1 MESRGIAYRRAPHL
15 PVRLHTHLPN
25 HQEVRNYRAF
35 GELDDPI
42 LTEGDNGFT
51 GVDSY
56 LEAETLR
63 PGYVQLSENMRLDGD
78 RANVRKGWD
87 FLAATA
93 SGPLNTFSYSDG
105 VEEVFTTG
113 RYSDPDDGNQDW
125 LVAATKSGAILW
137 NKDTLNGLTV
147 NYYSATVA
155 YTTVDTTAETI
166 TIASHK
172 FQVGDTAQVSTT
184 GGLPSGLSASTT
196 YYIIDASSNTI
207 KFATTLAN
215 AKAGTAIDL
224 TSQGTGNHTIQSVV
238 ILAQDPMIV
247 QAFNQV
253 YVMRLNARPLVW
265 DGATAATGTTVT
277 TEFEALSS
285 SASGSGDPF
294 PSTNWGIFM
303 RNRLIGSQ
311 PPTVA
316 TPTTAKVNSSTLL
329 CSNLLTPNNVDSS
342 TSEFYLNFGS
352 ADYFV
357 GAVPYLENQLLV
369 FLRNSVHMITNL
381 HSTDISEHYEI
392 TREYGC
398 VAPRSITQS
407 GAQTYFL
414 SDAGV
419 MVMTP
424 RSDPGKG
431 MGIVVSKVQSEAI
444 PLSRSIQDQLA
455 TVNQA
460 AVDKSAAVVW
470 DNHLYLA
477 VCTGSDTT
485 PKTVFIYNILQNAWV
500 SKDTYAEGIR
510 NWVELPHG
518 SNPLRSR
525 LFATMPKGWYL
536 MEEVAGLDDTGRE
549 IGDNSETDTT
559 AIAGKL
565 KTRNYTFGD
574 PTIKK
579 WRAGQ
584 LAASVVNN
592 DEFNVKVTSIDPDV
606 TSPATTYTATGT
618 EEVLVRF
625 GARQRGY
632 SAHVEVN
639 VTAGS
644 PSFRHVA
651 IQATGQ
657 ALSQRRT
664 VA

>member
-1 MESRGIAYRRAPHL
+1 
-15 PVRLHTHLPN
+15 
-25 HQEVRNYRAF
+25 
-35 GELDDPI
+35 
-42 LTEGDNGFT
+42 
-51 GVDSY
+51 
-56 LEAETLR
+56 
-63 PGYVQLSENMRLDGD
+63 
-78 RANVRKGWD
+78 
-87 FLAATA
+87 
-93 SGPLNTFSYSDG
+93 
-105 VEEVFTTG
+105 
-113 RYSDPDDGNQDW
+113 
-125 LVAATKSGAILW
+125 
-137 NKDTLNGLTV
+137 
-147 NYYSATVA
+147 
-155 YTTVDTTAETI
+155 
-166 TIASHK
+166 
-172 FQVGDTAQVSTT
+172 VGDTVQVSTT
-184 GGLPSGLSASTT
+184 GGLPTNLSASTT

-207 KFATTLAN
+207 KFATTLVN
-215 AKAGTAIDL
+215 ARAGTAINL
-224 TSQGTGNHTIQSVV
+224 GSQGTGNHTIQSIV
-238 ILAQDPMIV
+238 LWWQDPMIV

-253 YVMRLNARPLVW
+253 YILRENARPLVW
-265 DGATAATGTTVT
+265 DGATASTGTTIT
-277 TEFEALSS
+277 SEFEALSS

-294 PSTNWGIFM
+294 PSTKWGVFM

-311 PPTVA
+311 PPTWP
-316 TPTTAKVNSSTLL
+316 TPTTGYVNSSTLL
-329 CSNLLTPNNVDSS
+329 CSDLLTVNNVNVS
-342 TSEFYLNFGS
+342 TSEFFLNFGS

-357 GAVPYLENQLLV
+357 GGVPYLENQLLV

-398 VAPRSITQS
+398 VAPRTITQS

-424 RSDPGKG
+424 QSDPGKG
-431 MGIVVSKVQSEAI
+431 MGIVVSKVQGDAM

-477 VCTGSDTT
+477 VPTGSDTT
-485 PKTVFIYNILQNAWV
+485 PKTVFIYSILSNSWI
-500 SKDTYAEGIR
+500 SKDVYAEGIR
-510 NWVELPHG
+510 NWVELPFG
-518 SNPLRSR
+518 SNPLRRR

-536 MEEVAGLDDTGRE
+536 MEENAGLDDTGRE
-549 IGDNSETDTT
+549 IGDNSESGTT

-574 PTIKK
+574 PTVKK

-584 LAASVVNN
+584 LAASVVAS
-592 DEFNVKVTSIDPDV
+592 DAFNVKVNSIDPDV
-606 TSPATTYTATGT
+606 TSPATAYTASGT

-632 SAHVEVN
+632 SANVEVN

>member
-1 MESRGIAYRRAPHL
+1 
-15 PVRLHTHLPN
+15 
-25 HQEVRNYRAF
+25 VRNYRAF
-35 GELDDPI
+35 GELDDPV
-42 LTEGDNGFT
+42 LTDGDNGFS

-56 LEAETLR
+56 LEAETLK
-63 PGYVQLSENMRLDGD
+63 PGFVQLSENMRLDGD

-93 SGPLNTFSYSDG
+93 SGPLNTFSYSNG

-125 LVAATKSGAILW
+125 LVAATKSAALLW
-137 NKDTLNGLTV
+137 NKDNLNGLSV
-147 NYYSATVA
+147 EYYSATVA
-155 YTTVDTTAETI
+155 YTTVDTSAETI
-166 TIASHK
+166 TISSHK
-172 FQVGDTAQVSTT
+172 FQVGDTVQVSTT

-207 KFATTLAN
+207 KLATTLAN
-215 AKAGTAIDL
+215 AKAGTAINL

-253 YVMRLNARPLVW
+253 YIMRLDARPLVW
-265 DGATAATGTTVT
+265 DGATAATGTTVDT
-277 TEFEALSS
+277 KFEALSS
-285 SASGSGDPF
+285 SASGTGDPF
-294 PSTNWGIFM
+294 PSTNFGIFM

-311 PPTVA
+311 PPTTA
-316 TPTTAKVNSSTLL
+316 TPTTAKTGAQIIVASS
-329 CSNLLTPNNVDSS
+329 LLTPNNVNSS

-369 FLRNSVHMITNL
+369 FLRNSVHMITNI

-398 VAPRSITQS
+398 VSPRSITQS

-414 SDAGV
+414 SDMGV

-424 RSDPGKG
+424 QSDPGKG
-431 MGIVVSKVQSEAI
+431 MGIVVSKVQGDAM
-444 PLSRSIQDQLA
+444 PLSRSIQDQLYDPD
-455 TVNQA
+455 TGINQA
-460 AVDKSAAVVW
+460 AVNKSVAAVYN
-470 DNHLYLA
+470 NHLYLA
-477 VCTGSDTT
+477 VPMDDDTT
-485 PKTVFIYNILQNAWV
+485 PKTVFIYSILQGAWV

-510 NWVELPHG
+510 NWVELPYG

-536 MEEVAGLDDTGRE
+536 MEENAGLDDTGRE
-549 IGDNSETDTT
+549 IGDNSQSGTT

-584 LAASVVNN
+584 LAANVVNN
-592 DEFNVKVTSIDPDV
+592 DAFNVKVNSIDPDV
-606 TSPATTYTATGT
+606 TSPATAYTASGT

-625 GARQRGY
+625 GARQRGH
-632 SAHVEVN
+632 SANVEVN

>member
-1 MESRGIAYRRAPHL
+1 M
-15 PVRLHTHLPN
+15 
-25 HQEVRNYRAF
+25 RNYRAF
-35 GELDDPI
+35 GELDDPV
-42 LTEGDNGFT
+42 LTDGDNGFS
-51 GVDSY
+51 GMDSY
-56 LEAETLR
+56 LEAETLK
-63 PGYVQLSENMRLDGD
+63 PGFVQLSENMRLDGD

-93 SGPLNTFSYSDG
+93 SGPLNTFSYASD
-105 VEEVFTTG
+105 VEQVFTTG
-113 RYSDPDDGNQDW
+113 RYSDPDDGNEDW
-125 LVAATKSGAILW
+125 LVAATKSAALLW
-137 NKDTLNGLTV
+137 NKDTLNGLSV
-147 NYYSATVA
+147 EYYSATVA
-155 YTTVDTTAETI
+155 YTTVDTSAETV
-166 TIASHK
+166 TISSHK
-172 FQVGDTAQVSTT
+172 FQVGDPVQVSTT

-215 AKAGTAIDL
+215 AKAGTAINL
-224 TSQGTGNHTIQSVV
+224 ASQGTGNHTIQSVV

-253 YVMRLNARPLVW
+253 YIMRLDARPLVW
-265 DGATAATGTTVT
+265 DGATAATGTTVDT
-277 TEFEALSS
+277 KFEALSS

-294 PSTNWGIFM
+294 PSTNFGIFM

-311 PPTVA
+311 PPTTA
-316 TPTTAKVNSSTLL
+316 TPTTAKTSSQIIVA
-329 CSNLLTPNNVDSS
+329 SDLLTPNNVNSS
-342 TSEFYLNFGS
+342 NSEFYLNFGS

-357 GAVPYLENQLLV
+357 GAIPYLENQLLV

-398 VAPRSITQS
+398 VAPRSIAQS

-414 SDAGV
+414 SEAGV

-424 RSDPGKG
+424 QSDPGKG
-431 MGIVVSKVQSEAI
+431 MGIVVSKVQGDAM

-477 VCTGSDTT
+477 VPTGSDTT
-485 PKTVFIYNILQNAWV
+485 PKTCFVYSILSNSWI

-510 NWVELPHG
+510 NWVELPYG

-536 MEEVAGLDDTGRE
+536 MEENAGLDDTGRE
-549 IGDNSETDTT
+549 IGDNSQSGTT

-565 KTRNYTFGD
+565 KTRNYTFGN

-584 LAASVVNN
+584 LAASVVDN
-592 DEFNVKVTSIDPDV
+592 DAFNVKVNSIDPDV

-625 GARQRGY
+625 GARQRGN
-632 SAHVEVN
+632 SANVEVN

>member
-1 MESRGIAYRRAPHL
+1 M
-15 PVRLHTHLPN
+15 
-25 HQEVRNYRAF
+25 RNYRAF

-42 LTEGDNGFT
+42 LTDGDNGFA

-56 LEAETLR
+56 LEAETLK

-93 SGPLNTFSYSDG
+93 SGPLNTFSYDAN
-105 VEEVFTTG
+105 VEQVFTAG

-125 LVAATKSGAILW
+125 LVAATKSAALLW

-147 NYYSATVA
+147 EYYSATVA
-155 YTTVDTTAETI
+155 YSTVDTSAETV
-166 TIASHK
+166 TISSHK
-172 FQVGDTAQVSTT
+172 FQVGDTVQVSTT

-196 YYIIDASSNTI
+196 YYIIDASTNTI

-215 AKAGTAIDL
+215 AKAGTAINL
-224 TSQGTGNHTIQSVV
+224 ASQGTGNHTIQSVV

-253 YVMRLNARPLVW
+253 YIMRLDARPLVW
-265 DGATAATGTTVT
+265 DGATAATGTTVDT
-277 TEFEALSS
+277 KFEALSS
-285 SASGSGDPF
+285 SASGTGDPF
-294 PSTNWGIFM
+294 PSTNFGIFM

-311 PPTVA
+311 PPTTA
-316 TPTTAKVNSSTLL
+316 TPTTAKTGSQIIVASD
-329 CSNLLTPNNVDSS
+329 LLTPNNVNSS
-342 TSEFYLNFGS
+342 DSEFYLNFGS

-414 SDAGV
+414 SDMGV

-424 RSDPGKG
+424 QSDPGKG
-431 MGIVVSKVQSEAI
+431 MGIVVSKVQGDAM

-477 VCTGSDTT
+477 VPTGSDTT

-536 MEEVAGLDDTGRE
+536 MEENAGLDDTGRE
-549 IGDNSETDTT
+549 IGDNSESGTA

-592 DEFNVKVTSIDPDV
+592 DAFNVKVNSIDPDV

-632 SAHVEVN
+632 SANVEIN
-639 VTAGS
+639 TTSGS

>member
-1 MESRGIAYRRAPHL
+1 M
-15 PVRLHTHLPN
+15 
-25 HQEVRNYRAF
+25 RNYRAF

-42 LTEGDNGFT
+42 LTDGDNGFA

-56 LEAETLR
+56 LEAETLK
-63 PGYVQLSENMRLDGD
+63 PGFVQLSENMRLDGD

-93 SGPLNTFSYSDG
+93 SGPLNTFSYDAN
-105 VEEVFTTG
+105 VEQVFTAG

-125 LVAATKSGAILW
+125 LVAATKSAALLW

-147 NYYSATVA
+147 EYYSATVA
-155 YTTVDTTAETI
+155 YSTVDTSAETV
-166 TIASHK
+166 TISSHK
-172 FQVGDTAQVSTT
+172 FQVGDTVQVSTT

-215 AKAGTAIDL
+215 AKAGTAINL
-224 TSQGTGNHTIQSVV
+224 ASQGTGNHTIQSVV

-253 YVMRLNARPLVW
+253 YIMRLDARPLVW
-265 DGATAATGTTVT
+265 DGATAATGTTVDT
-277 TEFEALSS
+277 KFEALSS
-285 SASGSGDPF
+285 SASGTGDPF
-294 PSTNWGIFM
+294 PSTNFGIFM

-311 PPTVA
+311 PPTTA
-316 TPTTAKVNSSTLL
+316 TPTSGKTGAQIIVASDI
-329 CSNLLTPNNVDSS
+329 LTPNNVNIA
-342 TSEFYLNFGS
+342 SEFFLNLGS

-398 VAPRSITQS
+398 VAPRTITQS

-414 SDAGV
+414 SDMGV

-424 RSDPGKG
+424 QSDPGKG
-431 MGIVVSKVQSEAI
+431 MGIVVSKVQGDAM

-460 AVDKSAAVVW
+460 KDAVEKSAAVVW
-470 DNHLYLA
+470 DNHLYVA

-500 SKDTYAEGIR
+500 SKDTYSEGIR
-510 NWVELPHG
+510 NWVELPYG
-518 SNPLRSR
+518 GNPLRSR

-536 MEEVAGLDDTGRE
+536 MEENAGLDDTGRE
-549 IGDNSETDTT
+549 IGDNSESAKT

-584 LAASVVNN
+584 LAATVVNN
-592 DEFNVKVTSIDPDV
+592 DAFNVKVNSIDPDV

-632 SAHVEVN
+632 SANVEVN

-657 ALSQRRT
+657 ALSQRMT

>member
-1 MESRGIAYRRAPHL
+1 
-15 PVRLHTHLPN
+15 
-25 HQEVRNYRAF
+25 
-35 GELDDPI
+35 
-42 LTEGDNGFT
+42 
-51 GVDSY
+51 
-56 LEAETLR
+56 
-63 PGYVQLSENMRLDGD
+63 
-78 RANVRKGWD
+78 
-87 FLAATA
+87 
-93 SGPLNTFSYSDG
+93 
-105 VEEVFTTG
+105 
-113 RYSDPDDGNQDW
+113 
-125 LVAATKSGAILW
+125 
-137 NKDTLNGLTV
+137 
-147 NYYSATVA
+147 
-155 YTTVDTTAETI
+155 
-166 TIASHK
+166 
-172 FQVGDTAQVSTT
+172 
-184 GGLPSGLSASTT
+184 
-196 YYIIDASSNTI
+196 
-207 KFATTLAN
+207 
-215 AKAGTAIDL
+215 
-224 TSQGTGNHTIQSVV
+224 
-238 ILAQDPMIV
+238 
-247 QAFNQV
+247 
-253 YVMRLNARPLVW
+253 
-265 DGATAATGTTVT
+265 
-277 TEFEALSS
+277 
-285 SASGSGDPF
+285 
-294 PSTNWGIFM
+294 
-303 RNRLIGSQ
+303 
-311 PPTVA
+311 
-316 TPTTAKVNSSTLL
+316 
-329 CSNLLTPNNVDSS
+329 LTPNQVNSS

-414 SDAGV
+414 SDMGV

-424 RSDPGKG
+424 QSDPGKG
-431 MGIVVSKVQSEAI
+431 MGIVVSKVQGDAM

-460 AVDKSAAVVW
+460 KDAVEKSAAVVW

-510 NWVELPHG
+510 NWVELPYG

-536 MEEVAGLDDTGRE
+536 MEENAGLDDTGRE
-549 IGDNSETDTT
+549 IGDNSQSGTT

-584 LAASVVNN
+584 LAASVVAS
-592 DEFNVKVTSIDPDV
+592 DAFNVKVNSIDPDV

-632 SAHVEVN
+632 SANVEVN

-657 ALSQRRT
+657 ALSQRMT

>member
-1 MESRGIAYRRAPHL
+1 M
-15 PVRLHTHLPN
+15 
-25 HQEVRNYRAF
+25 RNYRAF
-35 GELDDPI
+35 GELDDPV
-42 LTEGDNGFT
+42 LTDGDNGFS
-51 GVDSY
+51 GMDSY
-56 LEAETLR
+56 LEAETLK
-63 PGYVQLSENMRLDGD
+63 PGFVQLSENMRLDGD

-93 SGPLNTFSYSDG
+93 SGPLNTFSYASD
-105 VEEVFTTG
+105 VEQVFTTG
-113 RYSDPDDGNQDW
+113 RYSDPDDGNEDW
-125 LVAATKSGAILW
+125 LVAATKSAALLW
-137 NKDTLNGLTV
+137 NKDTLNGLSV
-147 NYYSATVA
+147 EYYSATVA
-155 YTTVDTTAETI
+155 YTTVDTSAETV
-166 TIASHK
+166 TISSHK
-172 FQVGDTAQVSTT
+172 FQVGDTVQVSTT

-215 AKAGTAIDL
+215 AKAGTAINL
-224 TSQGTGNHTIQSVV
+224 ASQGTGNHTIQSVV

-253 YVMRLNARPLVW
+253 YIMRLDARPLVW
-265 DGATAATGTTVT
+265 DGATAATGTTVDT
-277 TEFEALSS
+277 KFEALSS

-294 PSTNWGIFM
+294 PSTNFGIFM

-311 PPTVA
+311 PPTTA
-316 TPTTAKVNSSTLL
+316 TPTTAKTSSQIIVA
-329 CSNLLTPNNVDSS
+329 SDLLTPNNVNSS

-357 GAVPYLENQLLV
+357 GAIPYLENQLLV

-398 VAPRSITQS
+398 VAPRSIAQS

-414 SDAGV
+414 SEAGV

-424 RSDPGKG
+424 QSDPGKG
-431 MGIVVSKVQSEAI
+431 MGIVVSKVQGDAV

-460 AVDKSAAVVW
+460 KAAVEKSAAVVW

-477 VCTGSDTT
+477 VPTGSDTT
-485 PKTVFIYNILQNAWV
+485 PKTCFVYSILSNSWI

-510 NWVELPHG
+510 NWVELPYG

-536 MEEVAGLDDTGRE
+536 MEENAGLDDTGRE
-549 IGDNSETDTT
+549 IGDNSQSGTT

-565 KTRNYTFGD
+565 KTRNYTFGN

-584 LAASVVNN
+584 LAASVVDN
-592 DEFNVKVTSIDPDV
+592 DAFNVKVNSIDPDV

-632 SAHVEVN
+632 SANVEVN

>member
-1 MESRGIAYRRAPHL
+1 M
-15 PVRLHTHLPN
+15 
-25 HQEVRNYRAF
+25 RNYRAF

-42 LTEGDNGFT
+42 LTDGDNGFA

-56 LEAETLR
+56 LEAETLK

-93 SGPLNTFSYSDG
+93 SGPLNAFSYDAN
-105 VEEVFTTG
+105 VEQVFTAG

-125 LVAATKSGAILW
+125 LVAATKSAALLW

-147 NYYSATVA
+147 EYYSATVA
-155 YTTVDTTAETI
+155 YTAVDSGAETV
-166 TIASHK
+166 TISSHK
-172 FQVGDTAQVSTT
+172 FQVGDTVQVSTT
-184 GGLPSGLSASTT
+184 GGLPTNLSASTT

-207 KFATTLAN
+207 KFATTLVN
-215 AKAGTAIDL
+215 ARAGTAINL
-224 TSQGTGNHTIQSVV
+224 GSQGTGNHTIQSIV
-238 ILAQDPMIV
+238 LWWQDPMIV

-253 YVMRLNARPLVW
+253 YILRENARPLVW
-265 DGATAATGTTVT
+265 DGATASTGTTIT
-277 TEFEALSS
+277 SEFEALSS

-294 PSTNWGIFM
+294 PSTKWGVFM

-311 PPTVA
+311 PPTWP
-316 TPTTAKVNSSTLL
+316 TPTTGYVNSSTLL
-329 CSNLLTPNNVDSS
+329 CSDLLTVNNVNVS
-342 TSEFYLNFGS
+342 TSEFFLNFGS

-357 GAVPYLENQLLV
+357 GGVPYLENQLLV

-398 VAPRSITQS
+398 VAPRTITQS

-424 RSDPGKG
+424 QSDPGKG
-431 MGIVVSKVQSEAI
+431 MGIVVSKVQGDAM

-477 VCTGSDTT
+477 VPTGSDTT
-485 PKTVFIYNILQNAWV
+485 PKTVFIYSILSNSWI
-500 SKDTYAEGIR
+500 SKDVYAEGIR
-510 NWVELPHG
+510 NWVELPFG
-518 SNPLRSR
+518 SNPLRRR

-536 MEEVAGLDDTGRE
+536 MEENAGLDDTGRE
-549 IGDNSETDTT
+549 IGDNSESGTT

-584 LAASVVNN
+584 LAASVVAS
-592 DEFNVKVTSIDPDV
+592 DAFNVKVNSIDPDV
-606 TSPATTYTATGT
+606 TSPATAYTASGT

-632 SAHVEVN
+632 SANVEVN

>member
-1 MESRGIAYRRAPHL
+1 M
-15 PVRLHTHLPN
+15 
-25 HQEVRNYRAF
+25 RNYRAF

-42 LTEGDNGFT
+42 LTDGDNGFA

-56 LEAETLR
+56 LEAETLK

-93 SGPLNTFSYSDG
+93 SGPLNAFSYDAN
-105 VEEVFTTG
+105 VEQVFTAG

-125 LVAATKSGAILW
+125 LVAATKSAALLW

-147 NYYSATVA
+147 EYYSATVA
-155 YTTVDTTAETI
+155 YTAVDSGAETV
-166 TIASHK
+166 TISSHK
-172 FQVGDTAQVSTT
+172 FQVGDTVQVSTT
-184 GGLPSGLSASTT
+184 GGLPTNLSASTT

-207 KFATTLAN
+207 KFATTLVN
-215 AKAGTAIDL
+215 ARAGTAINL
-224 TSQGTGNHTIQSVV
+224 GSQGTGNHTIQSIV
-238 ILAQDPMIV
+238 LWWQDPMIV

-253 YVMRLNARPLVW
+253 YILRENARPLVW
-265 DGATAATGTTVT
+265 DGATASTGTTIT
-277 TEFEALSS
+277 SEFEALSS

-294 PSTNWGIFM
+294 PSTKWGVFM

-311 PPTVA
+311 PPTWP
-316 TPTTAKVNSSTLL
+316 TPTTGYVNSSTLL
-329 CSNLLTPNNVDSS
+329 CSDLLTVNNINVS
-342 TSEFYLNFGS
+342 TSEFFLNFGS

-357 GAVPYLENQLLV
+357 GGVPYLENQLLV

-398 VAPRSITQS
+398 VAPRTITQS

-424 RSDPGKG
+424 QSDPGKG
-431 MGIVVSKVQSEAI
+431 MGIVVSKVQGDAM

-455 TVNQA
+455 TVNQE

-477 VCTGSDTT
+477 VPTGSDTT
-485 PKTVFIYNILQNAWV
+485 PKTVFIYSILSNSWI
-500 SKDTYAEGIR
+500 SKDVYAEGIR
-510 NWVELPHG
+510 NWVELPFG
-518 SNPLRSR
+518 SNPLRRR

-536 MEEVAGLDDTGRE
+536 MEENAGLDDTGRE
-549 IGDNSETDTT
+549 IGDNSESGTT

-574 PTIKK
+574 PTVKK

-584 LAASVVNN
+584 LAASVVAS
-592 DEFNVKVTSIDPDV
+592 DAFNVKVNSIDPDV
-606 TSPATTYTATGT
+606 TSPATAYTASGT

-632 SAHVEVN
+632 SANVEVN

>member
-1 MESRGIAYRRAPHL
+1 MESPSITVRRSFNLRIRLHSHL
-15 PVRLHTHLPN
+15 PDT
-25 HQEVRNYRAF
+25 EKVRNYRAF

-42 LTEGDNGFT
+42 LTDGDNGFT

-56 LEAETLR
+56 LEPETLQ

-78 RANVRKGWD
+78 RANVRNGWD

-93 SGPLNTFSYSDG
+93 SGPLNTFSYAAD
-105 VEEVFTTG
+105 VEQVFTTG

-125 LVAATKSGAILW
+125 LVAATKSAALLW

-147 NYYSATVA
+147 EYYSATVA
-155 YTTVDTTAETI
+155 YTTVDTTAETV
-166 TIASHK
+166 TISSHK
-172 FQVGDTAQVSTT
+172 FQVGDTVQVSTT

-196 YYIIDASSNTI
+196 YYIIDASTNTI

-215 AKAGTAIDL
+215 AKAGTAINL

-253 YVMRLNARPLVW
+253 YIMRLDARPLVW
-265 DGATAATGTTVT
+265 DGATAATGTTVDT
-277 TEFEALSS
+277 KFEALSS

-294 PSTNWGIFM
+294 PSTNFGIFM

-311 PPTVA
+311 PPTTA
-316 TPTTAKVNSSTLL
+316 TPTTAKTGAQIIVASD
-329 CSNLLTPNNVDSS
+329 LLTPNNVNSS
-342 TSEFYLNFGS
+342 DSEFYLNFGS

-398 VAPRSITQS
+398 VAPRSIAQS

-414 SDAGV
+414 SEAGV

-424 RSDPGKG
+424 QSDPGKG
-431 MGIVVSKVQSEAI
+431 MGIVVSKVQGDAM
-444 PLSRSIQDQLA
+444 PLSAKIQNQFNDVNLPYAHLA
-455 TVNQA
+455 AGIVF
-460 AVDKSAAVVW
+460 DSKYW
-470 DNHLYLA
+470 LA
-477 VCTGSDTT
+477 LPTGSDTT
-485 PKTVFIYNILQNAWV
+485 PKTVAIYSILQQNWI
-500 SKDTYAEGIR
+500 SKDTFPEGIS
-510 NWVELPHG
+510 NWVVLPYG
-518 SNPLRSR
+518 PTSR

-536 MEEVAGLDDTGRE
+536 MEENAGLDDTGRE
-549 IGDNSETDTT
+549 IGDNSQSGTT

-584 LAASVVNN
+584 LAASVVAS
-592 DEFNVKVTSIDPDV
+592 DAFNVKVNSIDPDV
-606 TSPATTYTATGT
+606 TSPATTYTASGT

-632 SAHVEVN
+632 SANVEVN